1 MDKQEKSDLAFYR
14 LQRAKEDLET
24 AKLLFDNGKYRD
36 CNNRIYYTIFH
47 AIRAILAL
55 EEVDFKRHKDV
66 IAYFNKNYIK
76 TNLFPK
82 DLGRKIHISSDIRE
96 DSDYEDF
103 YIASKD
109 ITSHQID
116 TAIEL
121 LSLAENYIT
130 THK

>member
-1 MDKQEKSDLAFYR
+1 M
-14 LQRAKEDLET
+14 
-24 AKLLFDNGKYRD
+24 
-36 CNNRIYYTIFH
+36 NRIYYTIFH